1 MDADFWPPKTQSTRH
16 LPAHLSSG
24 NRFVLDDSQV
34 NDDVKSFTA
43 CPFCYVDIELCKLCD
58 HLEGEHCFDV
68 TNSVCPH
75 CAQNLGRDVPGH
87 FWTYHPC
94 SIKTHRRGQKSGF
107 WNFYAGRMMGNSSV
121 KTNAE
126 NLNALAPDPLLSSF
140 FFSKPN
146 PETKNDHSEN
156 SCSFDDLSSISETK
170 SSKSSTFAPR
180 QTKEDSEELRQRAE
194 FCRQLFFST
203 IV

>member
-1 MDADFWPPKTQSTRH
+1 MNHIPRLRFY
-16 LPAHLSSG
+16 
-24 NRFVLDDSQV
+24 RFVLIVHKIWVEMFPDIFGLIIRVQSRYLNSIWYMLLIIYLQHW
-34 NDDVKSFTA
+34 
-43 CPFCYVDIELCKLCD
+43 FCYLIHSSDL
-58 HLEGEHCFDV
+58 
-68 TNSVCPH
+68 
-75 CAQNLGRDVPGH
+75 Q
-87 FWTYHPC
+87 
-94 SIKTHRRGQKSGF
+94 THRRGQKSGF

-170 SSKSSTFAPR
+170 RYS
-180 QTKEDSEELRQRAE
+180 QTNWLVIWLTMGPECLFLFSLSWLI
-194 FCRQLFFST
+194 CRHFL
-203 IV
+203 ILA